1 MSTNSNAG
9 TEDIEQYQ
17 VRSRRE
23 IIALLRSL
31 KESSQFV
38 QMGYGDGA
46 DAVVTSVLQVDEE
59 AMLVVVDCAP
69 GRLQNE
75 RIAASERVSFETMLE
90 RIRILF
96 STEQIQA
103 CDYDNR
109 PAFCFPIPASLYRLQ
124 RRQYYRVRTP
134 RCIVEIPMQDQ
145 PTPMT
150 VSAIVQ
156 NVSAGGIGI
165 VDEKKL
171 LDQTTGRVYEKCRIL
186 FPGSPPIEATLEIRN
201 SQEVS
206 VGGGKTI
213 RRLGCL
219 FVKLPSPML
228 AVVQRYIVRLER
240 DQNAKATGMG

>member
-1 MSTNSNAG
+1 MSTNSAAS
-9 TEDIEQYQ
+9 TEDLEQYQ

-23 IIALLRSL
+23 IGALLRSL
-31 KESSQFV
+31 KDSNQFV
-38 QMGYGDGA
+38 QMAFGDGA
-46 DAVVTSVLQVDEE
+46 DAVVTSVLHVDEQDS
-59 AMLVVVDCAP
+59 LVVVDCAP

-75 RIAASERVSFETMLE
+75 RIVASERVSFETMLE

-96 STEQIQA
+96 STEEIQA
-103 CDYDNR
+103 CDYDGR

-124 RRQYYRVRTP
+124 RRQHYRVRTP
-134 RCIVEIPMQDQ
+134 RCIIEMPMPGQ
-145 PTPMT
+145 PTPVT
-150 VSAIVQ
+150 VSAVVQ

-171 LDQTTGRVYEKCRIL
+171 LDQTIGRVYEKCRIL
-186 FPGSPPIEATLEIRN
+186 FPGSAPIEGSLEIRN

-219 FVKLPSPML
+219 FVNLPSPML
-228 AVVQRYIVRLER
+228 AAVQRYIIKLER
-240 DQNAKATGMG
+240 EQNAKTTGMA